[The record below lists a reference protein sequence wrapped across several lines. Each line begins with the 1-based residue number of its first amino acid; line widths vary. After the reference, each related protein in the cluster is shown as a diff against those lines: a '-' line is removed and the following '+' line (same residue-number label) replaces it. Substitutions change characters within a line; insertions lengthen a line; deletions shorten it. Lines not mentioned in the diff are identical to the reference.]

1 MGLGTI
7 RRTASIPFTTC
18 QTVLDPPN
26 KEGVTL
32 THVTDEQ
39 IEAHRGMAASSY
51 TAGEWQCASVT
62 QLQKYTDKQW
72 NKSEKS
78 CLGLCRKRI

>member
-1 MGLGTI
+1 MGLGMI

-32 THVTDEQ
+32 SHLIDEQ
-39 IEAHRGMAASSY
+39 IEVHRGTAASSY
-51 TAGEWQCASVT
+51 RAGECSV
-62 QLQKYTDKQW
+62 
-72 NKSEKS
+72 
-78 CLGLCRKRI
+78 R